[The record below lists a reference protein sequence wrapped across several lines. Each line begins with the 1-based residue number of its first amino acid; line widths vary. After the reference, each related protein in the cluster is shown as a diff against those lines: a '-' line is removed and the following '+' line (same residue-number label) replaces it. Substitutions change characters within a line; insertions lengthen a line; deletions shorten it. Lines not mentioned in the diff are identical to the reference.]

1 MKAGSFLKAVQKI
14 VAEEELVD
22 FLMWCIEFDVDLASI
37 QGDIISLYRKHQNDA
52 YFSQP

>member
-1 MKAGSFLKAVQKI
+1 MKADCFLKTVQKI

-37 QGDIISLYRKHQNDA
+37 QGDIISLYRKHQNDQHFA
-52 YFSQP
+52 A